1 VPLLTTAQRAA
12 LAFAEGAARRRAP
25 ETRARVARAARDAG
39 CDAGALGTAER
50 AVRSHA
56 RVVVHF
62 HPDRWGSRPITVA
75 ESLLADGEYRN
86 QFETGLSSGS
96 RTAFAGGAR
105 DGWERA
111 LFGGTYHV
119 PDAHPRERPKYGAL
133 ELVRHPDG
141 PIPRFGSC
149 HLVLRPAV
157 AARATFTFGG
167 SERPDASERL
177 GTLACFEPVLAA
189 LLEEVAAGATTSV
202 PWPPW
207 VAATLGVPGLT
218 VCDLLARL
226 ARELPTPRPDPA
238 DGLPGRVLDS
248 CVEAHVHGP
257 IDLATDV
264 ETLVVDPAFDG
275 TPTGAVLDA
284 IGRRYAI
291 PVRRHPGFRMRAI
304 DVPDD
309 FRDPPMPPLA
319 ERIARDGMIDAAA
332 IGDAERDLHA
342 HPERWADW
350 AGGSRDDALQHLKQ
364 LWHVLVHHGT
374 PILPPA
380 G

>member
-1 VPLLTTAQRAA
+1 MTAAQRAA
-12 LAFAEGAARRRAP
+12 LALADESARRRAE
-25 ETRARVARAARDAG
+25 ETRARLERVVREAACGDDALH
-39 CDAGALGTAER
+39 DAER

-62 HPDRWGSRPITVA
+62 HPDRWGFRPITVA

-105 DGWERA
+105 DEWERT

-119 PDAHPRERPKYGAL
+119 PDSHPRERPRYGAL
-133 ELVRHPDG
+133 ELIRHPDG

-157 AARATFTFGG
+157 SARATFTFGG

-177 GTLACFEPVLAA
+177 GTLAHFGPVLAA
-189 LLEEVAAGATTSV
+189 LLEEVAAGATTTV

-207 VAATLGVPGLT
+207 VAATLGVPGIT
-218 VCDLLARL
+218 VCDLLTRL
-226 ARELPTPRPDPA
+226 VRELPSPRPDPA
-238 DGLPGRVLDS
+238 LGVPARVLDS

-257 IDLATDV
+257 VDLRADV
-264 ETLVVDPAFDG
+264 EALVVDPSFDG

-284 IGRRYAI
+284 IGERYAI
-291 PVRRHPGFRMRAI
+291 PVRRHPGFRMRAA
-304 DVPDD
+304 DVPGD
-309 FRDPPMPPLA
+309 FRVPEMRPLA
-319 ERIARDGMIDAAA
+319 ERIARGGVVDAAA

-342 HPERWADW
+342 RPERWADW
-350 AGGSRDDALQHLKQ
+350 AGGSLDEALQHLKQ
-364 LWHVLVHHGT
+364 LWHVLVHHGI
-374 PILPPA
+374 PILTPA